1 MKHRISMLWPDGLK
15 KALTF
20 SYDDGVMQDLKLISL
35 FRLYGLKATFNLN
48 SAFFGQIDGFNSK
61 GREIDHSHVSEEDIS
76 SVYSGFEVAVHTAHH
91 PHLPQLS
98 SVNAVEEIISDRI
111 AMEKL
116 VKTPV
121 RGMAYP
127 FGTVNESV
135 KNIVKTCGIVYSRGT
150 GVTGDY
156 SLPMDAYDWSCSCH
170 HNDLE
175 PLIDPFL
182 EDDRRLMLLSV
193 WGHSYE
199 FDINASWNVIESQL
213 ERLGGNDDVWYA
225 TNIEIFD
232 YIAAYNALLW
242 TAEGDV
248 VINPSHQPIFI
259 ECDGET
265 VCIEGGARVTLG

>member
-48 SAFFGQIDGFNSK
+48 SGFFGQIDESVRAGK
-61 GREIDHSHVSEEDIS
+61 RIDHSHVPEEDIPA
-76 SVYSGFEVAVHTAHH
+76 VYSGFETAVHTAHH
-91 PHLPQLS
+91 PNLTQLS
-98 SVNAVEEIISDRI
+98 DVNAGEEILSDRDAI
-111 AMEKL
+111 EQL
-116 VKTPV
+116 VRRPV

-127 FGTVNESV
+127 YGATDERV
-135 KNIVKTCGIVYSRGT
+135 KRLVRSCGIAYCRGT

-156 SLPMDAYDWSCSCH
+156 SLPADPYDWCCSCH
-170 HNDLE
+170 HSSLE
-175 PLIDPFL
+175 ELIDPFL
-182 EDDRRLMLLSV
+182 AEDRRLSLLSV

-199 FDINASWNVIESQL
+199 FDQTETWDEYESQL

-225 TNIEIFD
+225 TNLEIFD
-232 YIAAYNALLW
+232 YIAAYRSLRW
-242 TAEGDV
+242 TADGTVAE
-248 VINPSHQPIFI
+248 NPSCTDVFF

-265 VCIEGGARVTLG
+265 VCLPGGERITL

>member
-1 MKHRISMLWPDGLK
+1 MKHSISMLWPDGLK

-20 SYDDGVMQDLKLISL
+20 SYDDGVMQDLRLISL
-35 FRLYGLKATFNLN
+35 MRLYGLKGTFNLN
-48 SAFFGQIDGFNSK
+48 SAFFGQIDGFNR
-61 GREIDHSHVSEEDIS
+61 GGIEIDHSHVPEEDIS
-76 SVYSGFEVAVHTAHH
+76 SVYCGFEVAVHTAHH

-98 SVNAVEEIISDRI
+98 SVNAVEEILSDRI
-111 AMEKL
+111 ALERL
-116 VKTPV
+116 VGYPV

-135 KNIVKTCGIVYSRGT
+135 KDIVKTCGIVFSRGT

-156 SLPMDAYDWSCSCH
+156 SLPIDAYDWSCSCH
-170 HNDLE
+170 HSGLE

-199 FDINASWNVIESQL
+199 FDMTDTWHVIESQL
-213 ERLGGNDDVWYA
+213 ERLGGADDIWYA
-225 TNIEIFD
+225 SNIEVFD
-232 YIAAYNALLW
+232 YIAAYRALNW

-248 VINPSHQPIFI
+248 VFNPSHQSVFI

-265 VCIEGGARVTLG
+265 VCIEGGAMVTL

>member
-35 FRLYGLKATFNLN
+35 FRLYGLKGTFNLN
-48 SAFFGQIDGFNSK
+48 SGFFGQIDGFDVK
-61 GREIDHSHVSEEDIS
+61 GREIDHSHVPEEDIA
-76 SVYSGFEVAVHTAHH
+76 SVYSGFEVAVHTARH
-91 PHLPQLS
+91 PHLTQIS
-98 SVNAVEEIISDRI
+98 SANAVEEIISDRI
-111 AMEKL
+111 AMERL
-116 VKTPV
+116 VRTPV

-135 KNIVKTCGIVYSRGT
+135 KNIVRTCGIVYSRGT
-150 GVTGDY
+150 GTTGDY
-156 SLPMDAYDWSCSCH
+156 SLPADAYDWSCSCH
-170 HNDLE
+170 HSALE

-199 FDINASWNVIESQL
+199 FDITDSWNTIENQL

-225 TNIEIFD
+225 SNLEVFD
-232 YIAAYNALLW
+232 YIAAYNSLNW
-242 TAEGDV
+242 TAEGDMV
-248 VINPSHQPIFI
+248 VNPTATDVYL

-265 VCIEGGARVTLG
+265 VRVPAGGVISL

>member
-20 SYDDGVMQDLKLISL
+20 SYDDGVMQDLRLISL
-35 FRLYGLKATFNLN
+35 MRLYGLKGTFNLN
-48 SAFFGQIDGFNSK
+48 SAFFGQIDGFSVK
-61 GREIDHSHVSEEDIS
+61 GREIDHSHVPEEDIAA
-76 SVYSGFEVAVHTAHH
+76 VYSGFEVAVHTAHH

-98 SVNAVEEIISDRI
+98 PVNAVEEIISDRI

-116 VKTPV
+116 VGYPV

-135 KNIVKTCGIVYSRGT
+135 KNIVKTCGIVFSRGT

-156 SLPMDAYDWSCSCH
+156 SLPIDAYDWSCSCH

-182 EDDRRLMLLSV
+182 DDDRRLMLLSV

-199 FDINASWNVIESQL
+199 FDVTDTWHVIESQL
-213 ERLGGNDDVWYA
+213 ERLGGADDVWYA
-225 TNIEIFD
+225 SNIEIFD
-232 YIAAYNALLW
+232 YIAAYNSLNW
-242 TAEGDV
+242 TTEGDV
-248 VINPSHQPIFI
+248 VINPSHQDVFI

-265 VCIEGGARVTLG
+265 ICIEGGAKVTL

>member
-35 FRLYGLKATFNLN
+35 FRLYGLKGTFNLN
-48 SAFFGQIDGFNSK
+48 SSFFGQIDMIVRD
-61 GREIDHSHVSEEDIS
+61 GRETDHSHVPEEDIS
-76 SVYSGFEVAVHTAHH
+76 AVYAGFEVAVHTATH
-91 PHLPQLS
+91 PRLTQLS
-98 SVNAVEEIISDRI
+98 NVNVVEEIITDRSAI
-111 AMEKL
+111 ERL
-116 VKTPV
+116 VRYPV

-127 FGTVNESV
+127 FGTVNNEV
-135 KNIVKTCGIVYSRGT
+135 KNIVKACGIVYSRGT

-156 SLPMDAYDWSCSCH
+156 SLPADAYDWACSCH
-170 HNDLE
+170 HSELE

-182 EDDRRLMLLSV
+182 QDDRRLMLLSV

-199 FDINASWNVIESQL
+199 FDQTDSWITIENQL

-225 TNIEIFD
+225 SNIEVFD
-232 YIAAYNALLW
+232 YIAAYSGLGW
-242 TAEGDV
+242 TCDGDIV
-248 VINPSHQPIFI
+248 VNPSCQDIFI

-265 VCIEGGARVTLG
+265 VCIPAGSKIEL